1 MIKFF
6 RQIRQRLLT
15 ENPPAGR
22 AGKFSKYLLY
32 AKDKF
37 IVEVI
42 WEIKQDEIIG
52 KGQLKEIA

>member
-1 MIKFF
+1 MTKFF
-6 RQIRQRLLT
+6 KRIRHQLLS
-15 ENPPAGR
+15 EN
-22 AGKFSKYLLY
+22 KVSKYLLY